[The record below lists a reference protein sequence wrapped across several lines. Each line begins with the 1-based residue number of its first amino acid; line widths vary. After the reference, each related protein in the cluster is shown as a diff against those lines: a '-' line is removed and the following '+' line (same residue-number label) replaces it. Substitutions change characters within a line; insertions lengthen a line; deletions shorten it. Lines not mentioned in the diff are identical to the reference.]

1 MKPILKVEYL
11 GRMKY
16 KAAWE
21 YQEALFQQTVDL
33 KVRNRR
39 EQLQLTT
46 SNYLLLVE
54 HDPVYTLGKSGD
66 FSNLLVS
73 EAELGRKG
81 AEFFK
86 TNRGGDITFHGP
98 GQLVAYPILDLD
110 HFFTDVHKY
119 LRFLEEAVIQT
130 LAHWNIEATRSSGE
144 TGVWIDVGT
153 PFARKICAMGIRA
166 SRWVTMHGL
175 ALNVDTDLSFFELMI
190 PCGIQGKGVTSM
202 KRELGENCPSLQQV
216 QQVFLTQF
224 MGLFDCELA

>member
-46 SNYLLLVE
+46 SNYLLFVE

-202 KRELGENCPSLQQV
+202 KRELGDNCPSLEEV

>member
-46 SNYLLLVE
+46 SNYLLFVE
-54 HDPVYTLGKSGD
+54 HNPVYTLGKSGD

-73 EAELGRKG
+73 EAELERKG

-86 TNRGGDITFHGP
+86 TNSGGDITFHGP

-175 ALNVDTDLSFFELMI
+175 ALNVDTNLSFFELMI

-202 KRELGENCPSLQQV
+202 KRELGDNCPSLQQV

>member
-1 MKPILKVEYL
+1 MKPILQVEYL
-11 GRMKY
+11 GRIKY
-16 KAAWE
+16 KEAWE
-21 YQEALFQQTVDL
+21 YQEKLFQNTVDL

-46 SNYLLLVE
+46 TNYLLFVE
-54 HDPVYTLGKSGD
+54 HYPVYTLGKSGD

-73 EAELGRKG
+73 EAELERKG

-119 LRFLEEAVIQT
+119 LRYLEEAVIQT
-130 LAHWNIEATRSSGE
+130 LAHWNIKATRSEGE
-144 TGVWIDVGT
+144 TGVWLDADT

-190 PCGIQGKGVTSM
+190 PCGIAGKGVTSM
-202 KRELGENCPSLQQV
+202 KREFGDNCPSLIEV
-216 QQVFLTQF
+216 QHVFLQRFTT
-224 MGLFDCELA
+224 LFGCELV

>member
-1 MKPILKVEYL
+1 MKPILQVEYL
-11 GRMKY
+11 GRVNY
-16 KAAWE
+16 KEAWE
-21 YQEALFQQTVDL
+21 YQEKLFQQTVDL

-39 EQLQLTT
+39 EQLRLST
-46 SNYLLLVE
+46 SNYLLFVE
-54 HDPVYTLGKSGD
+54 HNPVYTLGKSGD

-73 EAELGRKG
+73 EDELKRKG

-144 TGVWIDVGT
+144 TGVWLDVDT

-166 SRWVTMHGL
+166 SRWITMHGL

-190 PCGIQGKGVTSM
+190 PCGIPGKGVTSM
-202 KRELGENCPSLQQV
+202 KRELGDNCPSLEEV
-216 QQVFLTQF
+216 QREFLKQF
-224 MGLFDCELA
+224 ARLFNCELA

>member
-1 MKPILKVEYL
+1 MKPILQVEYL
-11 GRMKY
+11 GRVNY
-16 KAAWE
+16 KEAWE
-21 YQEALFQQTVDL
+21 YQEKLFQQTVDL

-39 EQLQLTT
+39 EQLRLST
-46 SNYLLLVE
+46 SNYLLFVE

-73 EAELGRKG
+73 EDELKRKG

-144 TGVWIDVGT
+144 TGVWLDVDT

-166 SRWVTMHGL
+166 SRWITMHGL

-190 PCGIQGKGVTSM
+190 PCGIPGKGVTSM
-202 KRELGENCPSLQQV
+202 KRELGDNCPSLEEV
-216 QQVFLTQF
+216 QREFLKQF
-224 MGLFDCELA
+224 ARLFNCELA

>member
-1 MKPILKVEYL
+1 MKPNLQVEYL
-11 GRMKY
+11 GRVNY
-16 KAAWE
+16 KEAWE
-21 YQEALFQQTVDL
+21 YQEKLFQQTVDL

-39 EQLQLTT
+39 EQLRLST
-46 SNYLLLVE
+46 SNYLLFVE
-54 HDPVYTLGKSGD
+54 HNPVYTLGKSGD

-73 EAELGRKG
+73 EDELKRKG

-144 TGVWIDVGT
+144 TGVWLDVDT

-166 SRWVTMHGL
+166 SRWITMHGL

-190 PCGIQGKGVTSM
+190 PCGIPGKGVTSM
-202 KRELGENCPSLQQV
+202 KRELGDNCPSLEEV
-216 QQVFLTQF
+216 QREFLKQF
-224 MGLFDCELA
+224 ARLFDCELA

>member
-1 MKPILKVEYL
+1 MKPILQVEYL
-11 GRMKY
+11 GRVKY
-16 KAAWE
+16 KEAWE
-21 YQEALFQQTVDL
+21 YQEKLFQNTVDL

-46 SNYLLLVE
+46 TNYLLFVE
-54 HDPVYTLGKSGD
+54 HYPVYTLGKSGD

-73 EAELGRKG
+73 EAELERKG

-119 LRFLEEAVIQT
+119 LRYLEEAVIQT
-130 LAHWNIEATRSSGE
+130 LAHWNIKATRSEGE
-144 TGVWIDVGT
+144 TGVWLDADT

-190 PCGIQGKGVTSM
+190 PCGIAGKGVTSM
-202 KRELGENCPSLQQV
+202 KRELGDNCPSLIEV
-216 QQVFLTQF
+216 QHVFLQRFTT
-224 MGLFDCELA
+224 LFGCELV

>member
-46 SNYLLLVE
+46 SNYLLFVE

-73 EAELGRKG
+73 EAELERKG

-86 TNRGGDITFHGP
+86 INRGGDITFHGP

-202 KRELGENCPSLQQV
+202 KRELGDNCPSLQQV
-216 QQVFLTQF
+216 QQEFLKQF
-224 MGLFDCELA
+224 VRLFDCELA

>member
-46 SNYLLLVE
+46 SNYLLFVE

-130 LAHWNIEATRSSGE
+130 LAQWNIEATRSSGE

-190 PCGIQGKGVTSM
+190 PCGIHGKGVTSM
-202 KRELGENCPSLQQV
+202 KRELGDNCPSLQEV

-224 MGLFDCELA
+224 VGLFDCELA

>member
-1 MKPILKVEYL
+1 MKPILQVEYL
-11 GRMKY
+11 GRIKY
-16 KAAWE
+16 KEAWE
-21 YQEALFQQTVDL
+21 YQEKLFQNTVDL

-46 SNYLLLVE
+46 TNYLLFVE
-54 HDPVYTLGKSGD
+54 HYPVYTLGKSGD

-73 EAELGRKG
+73 EAELERKG

-119 LRFLEEAVIQT
+119 LRYLEEAVIQT
-130 LAHWNIEATRSSGE
+130 LAHWNIKATRSEGE
-144 TGVWIDVGT
+144 TGVWLDADT

-190 PCGIQGKGVTSM
+190 PCGIAGKGVTSM
-202 KRELGENCPSLQQV
+202 KRELGDNCPSLIEV
-216 QQVFLTQF
+216 QHVFLQRFTT
-224 MGLFDCELA
+224 LFGCELV

>member
-46 SNYLLLVE
+46 SNYLLFVE

-73 EAELGRKG
+73 EA
-81 AEFFK
+81 
-86 TNRGGDITFHGP
+86 
-98 GQLVAYPILDLD
+98 
-110 HFFTDVHKY
+110 
-119 LRFLEEAVIQT
+119 
-130 LAHWNIEATRSSGE
+130 
-144 TGVWIDVGT
+144 
-153 PFARKICAMGIRA
+153 
-166 SRWVTMHGL
+166 
-175 ALNVDTDLSFFELMI
+175 
-190 PCGIQGKGVTSM
+190 
-202 KRELGENCPSLQQV
+202 
-216 QQVFLTQF
+216 
-224 MGLFDCELA
+224 

>member
-1 MKPILKVEYL
+1 MKPILQVEYL
-11 GRMKY
+11 GRVNY
-16 KAAWE
+16 KEAWE
-21 YQEALFQQTVDL
+21 YQEKLFQQTVDL

-39 EQLQLTT
+39 EQLRLST
-46 SNYLLLVE
+46 SNYLLFVE
-54 HDPVYTLGKSGD
+54 HNPVYTLGKSGD

-73 EAELGRKG
+73 EAELELKG

-144 TGVWIDVGT
+144 TGVWLDVDT

-166 SRWVTMHGL
+166 SRWITMHGL

-190 PCGIQGKGVTSM
+190 PCGIPGKGVTSM
-202 KRELGENCPSLQQV
+202 KRELGDNCPSLEEV
-216 QQVFLTQF
+216 QREFLKQF
-224 MGLFDCELA
+224 ARLFNCELA

>member
-21 YQEALFQQTVDL
+21 YQEALFQQTVEL

-46 SNYLLLVE
+46 SNYLLFVE

-73 EAELGRKG
+73 EAQLEHKG

-130 LAHWNIEATRSSGE
+130 LAHYTIEATRSEGE
-144 TGVWIDVGT
+144 TGVWLDVRT

-202 KRELGENCPSLQQV
+202 KTELGDTCPSLEEV
-216 QQVFLTQF
+216 QQVFLKQF
-224 MGLFDCELA
+224 VRLFECELA

>member
-1 MKPILKVEYL
+1 MKRILKVESL

-21 YQEALFQQTVDL
+21 YQEQLFQQTIAL
-33 KVRNRR
+33 KMRNRR
-39 EQLQLTT
+39 EQLALQT
-46 SNYLLLVE
+46 SNYLLFVE
-54 HDPVYTLGKSGD
+54 HDHVYTLGKSGD
-66 FSNLLVS
+66 LSHLLVS
-73 EAELGRKG
+73 QEELERKG

-86 TNRGGDITFHGP
+86 INRGGDITFHGP

-119 LRFLEEAVIQT
+119 LRYLEEAVIQT
-130 LAHWNIEATRSSGE
+130 LAKYHIPAMRSEGE
-144 TGVWIDVGT
+144 TGVWLDVGT

-175 ALNVDTDLSFFELMI
+175 ALNVDTDLSYFELMI

-202 KRELGENCPSLQQV
+202 KLELGAKCPSLAEV
-216 QQVFLTQF
+216 QDEFQKQF
-224 MGLFDCELA
+224 IALFECELT

>member
-46 SNYLLLVE
+46 SNYLLFVE

-73 EAELGRKG
+73 EAELEQKG

-202 KRELGENCPSLQQV
+202 KRELGDNCPSLQEV
-216 QQVFLTQF
+216 QQVFLRQF

>member
-46 SNYLLLVE
+46 SNYVLFVE

-73 EAELGRKG
+73 EAELERKG

-202 KRELGENCPSLQQV
+202 KRELGDNCPNLQQV
-216 QQVFLTQF
+216 QQEFLKQF
-224 MGLFDCELA
+224 VRLFDCELA